1 MGKFFSKYGIQFI
14 GICFVMGLLAFIVGF
29 IAFGDPSRDFLP
41 VSKLITGIAIQIYNV
56 AGNTPSEA
64 DGAAE

>member
-1 MGKFFSKYGIQFI
+1 MNNFFSKYGIQFI
-14 GICFVMGLLAFIVGF
+14 GICSVMGLLAFIVGF

-56 AGNTPSEA
+56 AGNAPSEEE
-64 DGAAE
+64 GTVK